1 MFCFCPTS
9 GFFFSFRPSYCHLFY
24 LTFSFNSCLS
34 HTPIIWHPV
43 PAEHMQLLAADSY
56 LKAKLE
62 VPYKRQAGDWGAL
75 GAVSSPRLVTITEV
89 SDFPCGGAQPGS
101 EDSENQQVED
111 SKHLGNT
118 ACLWF
123 SITALNPPQCL
134 LVRHSPQGYL
144 IERDADAWL
153 GAKASRSLLWALCSS
168 CSQKSL
174 TLPIMSLWGG
184 HRAKRMASQLPL
196 LQVHTQGCSVF
207 MCQCAL

>member
-1 MFCFCPTS
+1 
-9 GFFFSFRPSYCHLFY
+9 
-24 LTFSFNSCLS
+24 
-34 HTPIIWHPV
+34 
-43 PAEHMQLLAADSY
+43 MQLLAADS
-56 LKAKLE
+56 LSKSKVE
-62 VPYKRQAGDWGAL
+62 VPYKKQAGDWGAL

-134 LVRHSPQGYL
+134 LVRHSPQSYL

-153 GAKASRSLLWALCSS
+153 RAKASRLWAVFAVSPIHVLLPDEPDIAYHEPLGGPQGKKDGFSAPPAAGAHPRLLSLYVSVCFVNSLLLLLPTHLHALFWFSVS
-168 CSQKSL
+168 K
-174 TLPIMSLWGG
+174 
-184 HRAKRMASQLPL
+184 KL
-196 LQVHTQGCSVF
+196 LHSDF
-207 MCQCAL
+207 DR

>member
-1 MFCFCPTS
+1 MAS
-9 GFFFSFRPSYCHLFY
+9 S
-24 LTFSFNSCLS
+24 SCWTHAVTGCWLLS
-34 HTPIIWHPV
+34 K
-43 PAEHMQLLAADSY
+43 S
-56 LKAKLE
+56 KLE

-153 GAKASRSLLWALCSS
+153 GAKASRSLLWALYSS

-184 HRAKRMASQLPL
+184 PQGKKDGFSAPPAAGAHPRLLSLYVSVCFVNSLLLLLPTHLHALFWFSVLKKL
-196 LQVHTQGCSVF
+196 LHSDF
-207 MCQCAL
+207 DR